1 MIKSIPI
8 PTAGVSLGL
17 AALGNLLQPYSPL
30 MKYTCGILAAILLAM
45 LLIKILRYPKL
56 VHADMTGNPILGSVA
71 ATFFM
76 TTMQLCVYIKDFA
89 PFLCEAIWL
98 AAVAAHAILIIW
110 FSKNFMLNLEL
121 KTFSNL
127 LHCVCRYSR
136 RFSYRPRFRISHIRI
151 LYLLVWLRRLYA
163 FAGTGHLPLS
173 PSPDT

>member
-89 PFLCEAIWL
+89 A
-98 AAVAAHAILIIW
+98 
-110 FSKNFMLNLEL
+110 FSMR
-121 KTFSNL
+121 SNL
-127 LHCVCRYSR
+127 AGGSCC
-136 RFSYRPRFRISHIRI
+136 PRHFNH
-151 LYLLVWLRRLYA
+151 LVLQK
-163 FAGTGHLPLS
+163 F
-173 PSPDT
+173 